1 MIGVLNTT
9 CLLCKQSSV
18 NKYGEPTYNTPISI
32 PCSIGKDTRL
42 TQTDTGLIKTE
53 EMYYILHS
61 AGAEVQDGDTL
72 NGQVVAVSEI
82 KDLMGST
89 LYYKAVVVD
98 G

>member
-9 CLLCKQSSV
+9 CLWCKQSSV

-72 NGQVVAVSEI
+72 NGNTVAISAVS
-82 KDLMGST
+82 DLSGNVC
-89 LYYKAVVVD
+89 YYRAVVVD